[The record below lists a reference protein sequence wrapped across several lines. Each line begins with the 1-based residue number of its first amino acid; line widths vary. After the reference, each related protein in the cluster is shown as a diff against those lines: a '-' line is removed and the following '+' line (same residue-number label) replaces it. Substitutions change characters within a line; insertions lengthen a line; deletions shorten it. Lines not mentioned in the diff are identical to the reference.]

1 MSNSRTVNG
10 PGFRIRYEDRPGY
23 LRAHVFDGTDSPQVS
38 VAMWRMLGSEFQ
50 AVGAQRMLVLEDL
63 QATVEAQDVADVID
77 AIELAG
83 FAQIRTAFVELRED
97 VQGSEMGEIMCRE
110 RRIVMRVFSNEELAR
125 RWLLFDE

>member
-1 MSNSRTVNG
+1 MSNARVVHG
-10 PGFRIRYEDRPGY
+10 PGFSIRYDDEAGY
-23 LRAHVFDGTDSPQVS
+23 LRAYVSDGTDSLEVS

-50 AVGAQRMLVLEDL
+50 AVCAQRMLVLEDL
-63 QATVEAQDVADVID
+63 QATVEAQDVADIID

-110 RRIVMRVFSNEELAR
+110 RGIVMRVFSNEELAR